1 MNIRKILAGGIAAIA
16 AGATIAVG
24 AIGQS
29 TSLGDYVT
37 TDTNALLSPMI
48 VIGGSPTAPVHSA
61 DVIGGIDVGVATA
74 GFATK
79 DVTMSGAEG
88 VPSVSDGALVSSD
101 LNKTYIGAPF
111 TQVKTTFTS
120 TDLPVLLEPK
130 SFTDINS
137 SKTTIGQQITT
148 GSQTVA
154 FGRPGT
160 ESTPA
165 LYTTFG
171 PNFKYNLTLLFIGG
185 LDPSAVDST
194 YSIEFFDKKYTFG
207 SVKSTQSLDLYSSTG
222 ASTITLEGQGA
233 EESVT
238 VSGTDYTFTQKG
250 YEAGTPNKVYLYIN
264 GQPTSPY
271 GWNAGSTYTI
281 AGTNVNVYVSTV
293 SIIYTDPQ
301 TATVTSQLFVGTDK
315 LELRHGQN
323 VEKNDESLSQV
334 HAYFDNSSTKINSI
348 TFTVAPDINTYLMDG
363 GEFVDPLFGSFK
375 WVLQGTTP
383 AKEAADKVEIIQAG
397 TNKIQLTFTNKDG
410 TEYTV
415 TPFYY
420 DTQNSAWLRKHDGT
434 YNFWV
439 TEANTSD
446 GLANDGVNNIGVN
459 DMFVVSS
466 NYNTYVLKYVSY
478 KTSSTVSLRYVTL
491 QDVSTGTKFDI
502 YYNSDPYLRVGSEKY
517 NVSME
522 GYGGDFK
529 IAVDLDGDGSINGPE
544 VDGSGATSVNISTT
558 GQGQISLSSNN
569 SIVLWEVPLYDI
581 TEANEPTAGKLNTT
595 AAWSSNDVNFNVAG
609 VTTNQVETN
618 NVYRGMTAYG
628 TLVETDTDA
637 DKVEMWYPGKRPAY
651 ANIAVGTNP
660 SISVGGG
667 GGGTCAQ
674 AVEIQQPVA
683 KFASEITNPA
693 GITSDLILMGGPC
706 ANELVRTLMDS
717 TLDTCFDDF
726 KNYNGGIT
734 EGLIKE
740 FTDAFGSGQKA
751 LVIAGMEAADTRAM
765 AAKVMQGTLDYQN

>member
-1 MNIRKILAGGIAAIA
+1 MNIKKILAGGIAAIA

-24 AIGQS
+24 AIGAS
-29 TSLGDYVT
+29 DSLGDYVV

-61 DVIGGIDVGVATA
+61 DVIGGIDVGVAVA

-79 DVTMSGAEG
+79 DVIISGAEG
-88 VPSVSDGALVSSD
+88 VPSVSNGALVSSD

-130 SFTDINS
+130 SFTDMNS
-137 SKTTIGQQITT
+137 SKTTVGQQITT
-148 GSQTVA
+148 GSQVVA
-154 FGRPGT
+154 YGRPGT
-160 ESTPA
+160 EETPL
-165 LYTTFG
+165 LYATFG
-171 PNFKYNLTLLFIGG
+171 PTFKYNLTLLFIGG

-207 SVKSTQSLDLYSSTG
+207 STKSTQSLDLYSSTG
-222 ASTITLEGQGA
+222 ASTLTLEGQGA
-233 EESVT
+233 EETVT
-238 VSGTDYTFTQKG
+238 IEGTDYTLTQKG
-250 YEAGTPNKVYLYIN
+250 YAAGTPNKVYLYIN
-264 GQPTSPY
+264 GQATSPY
-271 GWNAGSTYTI
+271 GWLAGSTYTI
-281 AGTNVNVYVSTV
+281 AGTNINVYVSSV

-315 LELRHGQN
+315 LELVHGQN

-375 WVLQGTTP
+375 WVLTGTTP
-383 AKEAADKVEIIQAG
+383 AKDAQDNVKIAQQG
-397 TNKIQLTFTNKDG
+397 TNKIGLTFTNKDG
-410 TEYTV
+410 TEYLIN
-415 TPFYY
+415 PFYY
-420 DTQNSAWLRKHDGT
+420 DTQNNNWLRKHDGT
-434 YNFWV
+434 YDFWV
-439 TEANTSD
+439 QEANVTTGD
-446 GLANDGVNNIGVN
+446 RLIGVN

-491 QDVSTGTKFDI
+491 QDVSTLTKFEI
-502 YYNSDPYLRVGSEKY
+502 YYNSDPYLRIGSEKY
-517 NVSME
+517 NVSMQ
-522 GYGGDFK
+522 GYGGSFA
-529 IAVDLDGDGSINGPE
+529 IAVDLNADGTMPQQTGGA
-544 VDGSGATSVNISTT
+544 VDVNITT
-558 GQGQISLSSNN
+558 RGQGQIELSDNN

-581 TEANEPTAGKLNTT
+581 SEANEPAASKLNTT
-595 AAWSSNDVNFNVAG
+595 AAWSSNDVNFNTVG
-609 VTTNQVETN
+609 VTTSQVGVEN
-618 NVYRGMTAYG
+618 IYRGMTAYG
-628 TLVETDTDA
+628 SLVETDTDA
-637 DKVEMWYPGKRPAY
+637 DSVSIWYPGKRPAY

-660 SISVGGG
+660 TITIGGG
-667 GGGTCAQ
+667 GSGTVKQ
-674 AVEIQQPVA
+674 AVEIQEPVA
-683 KFASEITNPA
+683 KFASEVTNPA

-726 KNYNGGIT
+726 KAWNGGVT
-734 EGLIKE
+734 EGLIAE
-740 FTDAFGSGQKA
+740 FENAFESGQKA
-751 LVIAGMEAADTRAM
+751 LVVAGMEAADTRAM
-765 AAKVMQGTLDYQN
+765 AAKVMKGTLDYQN